1 MTNLRRFRAVLLLGC
16 GLGVLL
22 ARAEDRR
29 VPVIVELFTSE
40 GCSSCPPA
48 DNFLARL
55 ERTQPVP
62 GAHVIAL
69 EEHVD
74 YWNQL
79 GWIDPFSAP
88 QYRARQNDY
97 ALKFHVDS
105 VYTPQMVVNGLAAFV
120 GDDANRAYQEI
131 GNAAQAQGTTVDL
144 KAQGNARDPELVD
157 LSVRLSNS
165 RSAKL
170 QDANVYLAVTEGEL
184 SSNVSRGE
192 NSGRLLRHAPVVRSF
207 GVIARVDPRGANSG
221 QIVSTLHLPREWRR
235 ENLRA
240 VVFVQERDS
249 FRIAGAG
256 IIDLH

>member
-1 MTNLRRFRAVLLLGC
+1 MTSFRQITAFLLLGC
-16 GLGVLL
+16 GVGIML
-22 ARAEDRR
+22 AQADDRR

-48 DNFLARL
+48 DNLLARM

-105 VYTPQMVVNGLAAFV
+105 VYTPQLVVNGQAAFV

-131 GNAAQAQGTTVDL
+131 GNAAQAQSTTVDL
-144 KAQGNARDPELVD
+144 KAQGNTHDPELVD
-157 LSVRLSNS
+157 LSVRLSNPK
-165 RSAKL
+165 SAKL
-170 QDANVYLAVTEGEL
+170 QDSNVYLAVTESEL
-184 SSNVSRGE
+184 TSNVSRGE
-192 NSGRLLRHAPVVRSF
+192 NSGRLLRHSSVVRSF
-207 GVIARVDPRGANSG
+207 GVIARLDAHGANTG
-221 QIVSTLHLPREWRR
+221 QIVSTLRLPREWRR
-235 ENLRA
+235 ENVHA
-240 VVFVQERDS
+240 VVFVQERES
-249 FRIAGAG
+249 FRITGAG
-256 IIDLH
+256 LIDLR

>member
-1 MTNLRRFRAVLLLGC
+1 MTSFRRFTVFLWLGW

-48 DNFLARL
+48 DNLLARL

-62 GAHVIAL
+62 GARVIAL

-97 ALKFHVDS
+97 ALMFHVDS

-131 GNAAQAQGTTVDL
+131 GNAAQAQSTAVDL
-144 KAQGNARDPELVD
+144 KVQGNARDPELMD
-157 LSVRLSNS
+157 LSVRLSNPK
-165 RSAKL
+165 SAKL

-184 SSNVSRGE
+184 SSSVSRGE

-207 GVIARVDPRGANSG
+207 GVIARMDPRGANSG
-221 QIVSTLHLPREWRR
+221 QIISTLHLPREWRR

-240 VVFVQERDS
+240 VVFVQERES
-249 FRIAGAG
+249 FRITGAG
-256 IIDLH
+256 LIDLH

>member
-1 MTNLRRFRAVLLLGC
+1 MTSFRRFRAVLLLGC
-16 GLGVLL
+16 GLGVMLM
-22 ARAEDRR
+22 RADDRR

-48 DNFLARL
+48 DNFLARM

-62 GAHVIAL
+62 GARVIAL

-120 GDDANRAYQEI
+120 GDDTNRAYQEI
-131 GNAAQAQGTTVDL
+131 GNAAQAQSTMVDL
-144 KAQGNARDPELVD
+144 KTQGNARDPELVD

-170 QDANVYLAVTEGEL
+170 QDANVYLAVTESEL
-184 SSNVSRGE
+184 STNVSRGE

-207 GVIARVDPRGANSG
+207 GVIARIDPRGANSG

-249 FRIAGAG
+249 FRITGAG
-256 IIDLH
+256 LIDLH